1 MKKVYGLMG
10 FVTSLAL
17 IVCMLITSVELIA
30 YFEPNFYEKEYQ
42 KYEVQED
49 VQMEMQDIL
58 YVTDEMM
65 DYLKGYRADLVVNT
79 VVDGEE
85 REFFNDRE
93 KAHMEDVRELFLG
106 GILLRRYMLLLAV
119 FCIGTMICMEEP
131 VGKRLAKSYLGA
143 CACMLAAV
151 GGIAFYLSRDFTRG
165 FTQFHH
171 IFFDNDL
178 WLLDPKTDLLIN
190 ILPEGFFMDM
200 AVHIGVAFGLQLF
213 IVAVLSGVYL
223 SVRTIK
229 TNKNDK
235 NQ

>member
-10 FVTSLAL
+10 FVTALAL

-30 YFEPNFYEKEYQ
+30 YFEPNFYEKEYR
-42 KYEVQED
+42 KYEVQDD
-49 VQMEMQDIL
+49 VQMEMHDIL

-93 KAHMEDVRELFLG
+93 KAHMEDVQGLFLG

-119 FCIGTMICMEEP
+119 FCIGTMICLEEP
-131 VGKRLAKSYLGA
+131 VVKRLAKSYLGV
-143 CACMLAAV
+143 CACILAAF
-151 GGIAFYLSRDFTRG
+151 GGIAFYLSQDFTRG
-165 FTQFHH
+165 FTQFHQ
-171 IFFDNDL
+171 IFFSNDL
-178 WLLDPKTDLLIN
+178 WLLDPETDLLIN
-190 ILPEGFFMDM
+190 ILPEGFFLDM
-200 AVHIGVAFGLQLF
+200 AVHIGVAFGVQLLAA
-213 IVAVLSGVYL
+213 AVLSGVYL
-223 SVRTIK
+223 SVKAIK
-229 TNKNDK
+229 TNKNDN